1 MPNYCVNSNAQ
12 ANGDHE
18 VHDLDAN
25 KWCLPA
31 LANRVPLGYHSTC
44 SGAVSAA
51 KAAGYTPANGCKWCA
66 EACHTG

>member
-12 ANGDHE
+12 SNGDYE

-31 LANRVPLGYHSTC
+31 PSNQVALGFHGSC
-44 SGAVSAA
+44 SSAVTAA
-51 KAAGYTPANGCKWCA
+51 KNAGYRTANGCARCA
-66 EACHTG
+66 PACHTS